1 MGLDQVRRVLE
12 TFEVRQNEFTWDDTS
27 VKEAMDAIL
36 NVVDIDF
43 ETITSLALSTKLKN
57 VGLHFAHSISINY
70 GLCLIKECLTNKKE
84 PTTIAFVGR
93 FF

>member
-57 VGLHFAHSISINY
+57 VGLHFAHSISSNY
-70 GLCLIKECLTNKKE
+70 GLSNGAIVMFDQKK
-84 PTTIAFVGR
+84 PH
-93 FF
+93 